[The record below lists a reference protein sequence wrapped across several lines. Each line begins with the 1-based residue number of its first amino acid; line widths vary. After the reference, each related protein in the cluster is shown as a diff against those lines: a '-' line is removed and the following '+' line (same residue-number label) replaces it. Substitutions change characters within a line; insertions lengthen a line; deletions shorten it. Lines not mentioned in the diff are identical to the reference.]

1 MDLLISYTKEDVR
14 EKEPWYTASGRAH
27 FMEISTDISK
37 RKNKKTKH

>member
-27 FMEISTDISK
+27 WHVLYGNQYRHF
-37 RKNKKTKH
+37 